1 MIRITPSAELSAA
14 VMKLAFRYMY
24 MSSLLTDECHTL
36 VHPVANKELLH
47 TLASIQ
53 TNGMQVHCL

>member
-14 VMKLAFRYMY
+14 AMQLALCYVC

-36 VHPVANKELLH
+36 EHPVLNKELLH
-47 TLASIQ
+47 TLASMQ
-53 TNGMQVHCL
+53 TNGM